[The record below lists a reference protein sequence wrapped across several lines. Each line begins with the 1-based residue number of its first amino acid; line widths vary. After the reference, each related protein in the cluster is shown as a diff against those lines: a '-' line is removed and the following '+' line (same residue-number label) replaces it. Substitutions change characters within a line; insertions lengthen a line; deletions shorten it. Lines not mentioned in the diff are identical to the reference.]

1 MGGSLAWI
9 LGQIAKNIH
18 YFHCLCLSYYLSFLL
33 PSKYSLSLKESK
45 NPSLKE
51 SKNPYST
58 HGWTNT
64 LSSPSYFYF
73 PPRKVWLCQ
82 CHFNFAVTQIC
93 LQSPPRSFYPFL
105 ITKLMMS
112 QLWWYAVQRQ
122 FCLVMDV
129 KLVVIK
135 RGKMIA
141 SYHHNADVTPCY
153 LFIF

>member
-93 LQSPPRSFYPFL
+93 LQSPPRSFYPFFDNQ
-105 ITKLMMS
+105 IDDVS
-112 QLWWYAVQRQ
+112 AVMV
-122 FCLVMDV
+122 CCAEA
-129 KLVVIK
+129 I
-135 RGKMIA
+135 
-141 SYHHNADVTPCY
+141 
-153 LFIF
+153 LFGYGCQISCN